1 MIAKS
6 HRWQKTALAAATTAL
21 LGLLAP
27 NALAL
32 SLGRITVQS
41 ALGEAL
47 RAEID
52 IGDINAEEAAS
63 LKASVASPEAFRLA
77 GLEYNPAIANL
88 KATLHKRS
96 DGRSYLQLSSA
107 RPINEPFVDLIVET
121 SWATGR
127 IVRDYTMLFDPPN
140 LRAAARTPETPAQI
154 PSRST
159 SSSANVAAP
168 PVASPT
174 ARQRVETQVAASKA
188 PAGSISAN
196 TAGPGNGVKQLSVRP
211 GDTASKIANATKPAN
226 VSLDQMLVALLRS
239 NPDAFAG
246 NNVNRVK
253 AGALL
258 SIPTQEQITATPAP
272 QATQIIVAQSKDF
285 NDFRRKLAN
294 YAPGSQVAATDRT
307 VRGVVQAKVEDKKPN
322 AAAPDKLT
330 LSKGPLPN
338 QSADDQLAKEKTAK
352 DAATRAAEISK
363 NISDLN
369 KLGAAS
375 NSVAPVP
382 ATSAPAPVPAV
393 ATLPAPAVAA
403 SVTASAATQAP
414 AASAA
419 VAASKAT
426 AVAAAK
432 AAAVAAPKPEPGLLD
447 SLMEN
452 PLLAASAV
460 GLLAL
465 LAFFGFQ
472 QASRRKQAAGS
483 GFKESQLRPDSFFG
497 ASGGQRVDTSDN
509 PPTGSSMVYSPSQ
522 LDAVDNVDPVAE
534 ADVYLAYG
542 RHLQAEEILKDAL
555 QANPERIAIHQK
567 LLAIF
572 AKRSDA
578 KSFERIAA
586 LAFQLTKGQG
596 VDWARI
602 CELGLSIDPNNPL
615 YQPGGHPAKSK
626 LATAL
631 ATPAA
636 SDAHPPASTQPAPIQ
651 ASMPPPSASTDLDLN
666 LDFSVD
672 SDAGKNVA
680 KTPPTQTVAAPTAVS
695 LDTKPP
701 PNAGFVSSGPAPLT
715 APTETPAAAN
725 FDMLKFDLGSLSLD
739 LDDSAQAEDTPK
751 PAGAEDPLATK
762 LALAEE
768 FRAIGD
774 SDGARAL
781 IKEVLSEA
789 SGEMKIK
796 AQQALSKLA

>member
-21 LGLLAP
+21 FGLLAP

-140 LRAAARTPETPAQI
+140 LRSAARAPETPAQI
-154 PSRST
+154 PARST
-159 SSSANVAAP
+159 GSSATVAPP
-168 PVASPT
+168 PVAPPT
-174 ARQRVETQVAASKA
+174 ARQRVEPRVAPSKA
-188 PAGSISAN
+188 PAGSISAKA
-196 TAGPGNGVKQLSVRP
+196 AGPGNGVKQLSVRP

-253 AGALL
+253 AGAIL

-285 NDFRRKLAN
+285 NDFRRKLAT
-294 YAPGSQVAATDRT
+294 YAPGAQVAATDRT
-307 VRGVVQAKVEDKKPN
+307 VRGVVQAKVEDKKPGST
-322 AAAPDKLT
+322 APDKLT
-330 LSKGPLPN
+330 LSKGPLQN
-338 QSADDQLAKEKTAK
+338 QSADDQLAKEKAVK
-352 DAATRAAEISK
+352 DAATRAADISK

-369 KLGAAS
+369 KLGTAS
-375 NSVAPVP
+375 SSLAPTP
-382 ATSAPAPVPAV
+382 GASAPVPAV

-432 AAAVAAPKPEPGLLD
+432 AAALAAPKPEPGLFD

-452 PLLAASAV
+452 PLLAASAA

-472 QASRRKQAAGS
+472 QASKRKQAPSS
-483 GFKESQLRPDSFFG
+483 GFKESRLRPDSFFG

-572 AKRSDA
+572 AKRSDT

-596 VDWARI
+596 VDWERI
-602 CELGLSIDPNNPL
+602 CELGLSIDTTNPL
-615 YQPGGHPAKSK
+615 YLPGGHPDKSK

-636 SDAHPPASTQPAPIQ
+636 SDTQPPASTQPAPIQ
-651 ASMPPPSASTDLDLN
+651 ASMPPPSASTDLDFD

-672 SDAGKNVA
+672 PDVGKNVA
-680 KTPPTQTVAAPTAVS
+680 KTPSAQATGAPTAVS
-695 LDTKPP
+695 LDMNPQ
-701 PNAGFVSSGPAPLT
+701 PNASFVSSGPAPL
-715 APTETPAAAN
+715 AASTETPAAAN

-739 LDDSAQAEDTPK
+739 LDTTAEPEDAAK
-751 PAGAEDPLATK
+751 PVGAEDPLATK

-774 SDGARAL
+774 DDGARAL
-781 IKEVLSEA
+781 INEVLSEA
-789 SGEMKIK
+789 SGEMKVK
-796 AQQALSKLA
+796 AQQALGKLA